1 MKLLGRRFKKEKKTA
16 KGTIKNAL
24 EGIFYTFNTEM
35 NFRVHLIATVLV
47 LLACYILE
55 TNVFEIIVC
64 LILIGLVIAFEL
76 INTVVE
82 VIVDMVEP
90 RYNPLA
96 KVAKDTAAGAV
107 LVIAVTSAVV
117 GLIIFLPKVLVFI
130 GIM

>member
-1 MKLLGRRFKKEKKTA
+1 MKLIGRRFKKEKKTA
-16 KGTIKNAL
+16 QGTIKNAL
-24 EGIFYTFNTEM
+24 EGISYTFNTEM

-55 TNVFEIIVC
+55 ATTLEIIIC

-76 INTVVE
+76 INTVIE

-107 LVIAVTSAVV
+107 LVMALTAAVI
-117 GLIIFLPKVLVFI
+117 GLIIFLPKALVFI
-130 GIM
+130 GII

>member
-24 EGIFYTFNTEM
+24 EGILYTFNTEM

-47 LLACYILE
+47 LLACYVLE
-55 TNVFEIIVC
+55 ASVFEIIVC

-107 LVIAVTSAVV
+107 LVMAVISAVV
-117 GLIIFLPKVLVFI
+117 GLIIFLPKILVFI
-130 GIM
+130 GII